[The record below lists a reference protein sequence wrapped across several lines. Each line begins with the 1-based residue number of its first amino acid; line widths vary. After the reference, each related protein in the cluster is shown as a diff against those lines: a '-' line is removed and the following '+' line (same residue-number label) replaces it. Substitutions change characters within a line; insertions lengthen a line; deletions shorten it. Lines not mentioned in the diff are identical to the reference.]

1 VLKEGV
7 VNEEEI
13 GVSSASP
20 RWIVSYR
27 VGRWGYVAAINY
39 QWIKVSHPSAPPR
52 FKAWRAK
59 ATLMGCIY

>member
-1 VLKEGV
+1 MS
-7 VNEEEI
+7 EEEI
-13 GVSSASP
+13 KCLNCFAEVDSLVQS
-20 RWIVSYR
+20 WK
-27 VGRWGYVAAINY
+27 VGLRSGYY